1 MKKCIVL
8 VLGMALSV
16 FTFAQTQQQTG
27 IVKTRGRMVNG
38 QLVRGKGIP
47 EAVVQLADRSVVS
60 KKSDGGFSI
69 PVKGALFRV
78 KSVQKAGYQLLD
90 PQVCREY
97 TFSRD
102 TLYLVMETP
111 EQLHADEMEKQ
122 RILRRNMEKR
132 LQEKEDEISAMNIE
146 RGEKNR
152 LLGQINL
159 HRDENEKKIA
169 ELAKY
174 YATLDYDAMDSFQ
187 RQVNSFMEEGEIEQA
202 FALLRSRGGMDS
214 RVREIRQEQ
223 AIEKEEEEELA
234 RQQQTLAQGKEGT
247 RRKLEDVAKD
257 CYNYYRG
264 FYEMVQID
272 SAIHYIKLRAS
283 LDTTNLAW
291 QYDAF
296 SFLCLPWGYED
307 EAIPYFQRIRRNSSP
322 TDKVLMDSY
331 SWMGV
336 FYHEND
342 DYSKALECYTEALRI
357 ADFLGEDL
365 DRMVFSSHIANYYS
379 EQGDY
384 LKAVEYLQN
393 TLPIIKDIYGSDD
406 SLLASTHDRIGNIY
420 KKMGDYSK
428 ALEYYKKAL
437 ELRKDAV
444 FFEKAESYFNIS
456 LLYKEKGDLSKALK
470 NGLTAV
476 SIMEEEYPGWENHM
490 TYCDWVGNLYF
501 RMGKMTDAL
510 AYYQKAIDLY
520 EADNT
525 PDESDMTE
533 AELCYEVAGRCCDEL
548 EDYSKSVEYYM
559 KAIPMLEELQGPD
572 DLDLALLYNKVGHRQ
587 FRLSNYEEALENY
600 GKAVNI
606 FIKNYGQD
614 HPDVATIYDNMGT
627 VDLEA
632 GSYVGAFL
640 YFKKALDIRERL
652 YGPDHPN
659 LVGSYENL
667 STVYYVLDDSET
679 GLKYYEKAEELKKKA
694 SAN

>member
-1 MKKCIVL
+1 MKKSIVL
-8 VLGMALSV
+8 ALGLVMSV
-16 FTFAQTQQQTG
+16 FASAQAQNQTG
-27 IVKTRGRMVNG
+27 IVKTRGRLKADGTVISGYRLSDAMVT
-38 QLVRGKGIP
+38 VRGRNTVTSEKDGSFLIP
-47 EAVVQLADRSVVS
+47 LNTQEYYLESVRKQGYVL
-60 KKSDGGFSI
+60 SD
-69 PVKGALFRV
+69 PDALLCKYV
-78 KSVQKAGYQLLD
+78 YSTTPLI
-90 PQVCREY
+90 
-97 TFSRD
+97 
-102 TLYLVMETP
+102 LVMDIPSQQMDDKLEAERSIRQT
-111 EQLHADEMEKQ
+111 
-122 RILRRNMEKR
+122 LRQQ
-132 LQEKEDEISAMNIE
+132 LQEKEDEIE
-146 RGEKNR
+146 RLKEEKRISDEEYRTRLQVVFGE
-152 LLGQINL
+152 QE
-159 HRDENEKKIA
+159 ENEKLISEMAERYSKI
-169 ELAKY
+169 
-174 YATLDYDAMDSFQ
+174 DYDQLDEFN
-187 RQVNSFMEEGEIEQA
+187 RQVNALILEGELVKADSLIQTKGSIYDRAKSLKRHQA
-202 FALLRSRGGMDS
+202 LNA
-214 RVREIRQEQ
+214 
-223 AIEKEEEEELA
+223 KEEEALNRRKSMDSKELED
-234 RQQQTLAQGKEGT
+234 LAQ
-247 RRKLEDVAKD
+247 D
-257 CYNYYRG
+257 CYRKFEIFRMQY
-264 FYEMVQID
+264 QTD
-272 SAIHYIKLRAS
+272 SAIDCIKLRAS
-283 LDTTNLAW
+283 LDTTNLDW
-291 QYDAF
+291 QYDAL
-296 SFLCLPWGYED
+296 SFLCLPWGGVE
-307 EAIPYFQRIRRNSSP
+307 EALPYFDIIRRNASP

-331 SWMGV
+331 DWMGV
-336 FYHEND
+336 LYHQN
-342 DYSKALECYTEALRI
+342 YSKALEYYTEALRI

-365 DRMVFSSHIANYYS
+365 ERMVFSSKIAYFYS
-379 EQGDY
+379 ELGDY
-384 LKAVEYLQN
+384 SKAVEYLLN
-393 TLPIIKDIYGSDD
+393 TLPIIKDIYGSDH
-406 SLLASTHDRIGNIY
+406 SLLADHHDRIGNIY

-437 ELRKDAV
+437 EMRKDAI
-444 FFEKAESYFNIS
+444 FYEKAESYFNIS

-476 SIMEEEYPGWENHM
+476 SIMDEGYPGWEKHM